1 MSQKYDIPCILKH
14 LLGGIMHA
22 ALSLNCKVK
31 KKKKKSKVFLKN
43 LLEEG
48 KMWMLIWELGMLPIC
63 IGGEM
68 THLL

>member
-31 KKKKKSKVFLKN
+31 KKKKKVKYF
-43 LLEEG
+43 
-48 KMWMLIWELGMLPIC
+48 
-63 IGGEM
+63 
-68 THLL
+68 